1 VGANLEQIGEEEVA
15 EIGIFEES
23 LGAVAGRPDAAAR
36 GTARGLVGAGRLHL
50 DGSLALGLERNVPA
64 DSPDCVCVR
73 VCGVLDRVLPKKGQM
88 GVPSTVASEGVSADW
103 ASEAE
108 SVVMSQFKMA
118 GSPFSPASPPCAI
131 HFFKK
136 E

>member
-1 VGANLEQIGEEEVA
+1 
-15 EIGIFEES
+15 
-23 LGAVAGRPDAAAR
+23 VAGRPDAAAR

-64 DSPDCVCVR
+64 DSPDCVCV
-73 VCGVLDRVLPKKGQM
+73 CVLDRVLPKKGQM

-118 GSPFSPASPPCAI
+118 GSPFSPASPPCTT
-131 HFFKK
+131 HFF
-136 E
+136 